1 MFRTAKENPLA
12 TIVAVLTIITMLG
25 GGAYGFFQKL
35 DSFVTEI
42 ELEKKSDSI
51 SIEIINVAIMRYE
64 DDYMR
69 LNIKIELNTADE
81 YDRAQKTNIERR
93 LLELKA
99 KKLALETKAIYN

>member
-1 MFRTAKENPLA
+1 MFDTAKKNPLA
-12 TIVAVLTIITMLG
+12 TIATVLTIIVTLG
-25 GGAYGFFQKL
+25 SATYGFFQKL
-35 DSFVTEI
+35 DEFVTEV

-51 SIEIINVAIMRYE
+51 SIEIIDVAIMRYE